1 MIFKD
6 LAMLFGLLAVSV
18 PIIIHLLNRR
28 QARRIDWGAMRFLM
42 ASLTSRK
49 RHIMIEEIILMAV
62 RCLLL
67 ALLALAMARPF
78 LPTRSTIPWLIV
90 LPAGLGAIICLG
102 IAVAGW
108 SLARLRWAMLT
119 SAVALLAIAGL
130 STAYEYYGQNRSW
143 AASSDAKDVA
153 VVIDGS
159 SSMALTHEGKT
170 NFQRAVEEARAAVD
184 ACDAG
189 DAISLILAG
198 PVPRGVVPNPITDR
212 AKLQQALNDLKPSGG
227 SMKTLEALNLAAASL
242 QEGQN
247 IGKRVIL
254 ITDAQNLG
262 WDLANGDRWFFLASG
277 LKTLT
282 TKPEI
287 VCRTLSVPSSFE
299 NLAASDI
306 VLSRSAVG
314 TDRPVGI
321 DVKVTNSGTT
331 TVVGAVVTLTVN
343 GVGVAQEKLSEVPP
357 NAVGTAHFTHQFDK
371 VGMNVIT
378 AQIAHGDAMAQDNVI
393 HRVVQV
399 IDRLRVLVIDG
410 APSAR
415 PLDSAAAFVELAF
428 TPASPEERTRLL
440 AVRNDPKA
448 PPPAV
453 SFILESEVKDYTR
466 LERDEDFSE
475 YSLVVLANVPD
486 LSPGPADRLVRFV
499 REGGGL
505 LIAPGDHCQLSQDE
519 TNPRT
524 SYSDWKT
531 PAGEMIAPA
540 RLVRRRLTPDKP
552 VRPAIKS
559 FNHPALRLVT
569 DLARS
574 DLDALM
580 VHAYWQLSVPADDK
594 NVHVAAQL
602 DSGDPLLVERSFG
615 RGFVMMT
622 ALTLDRRDSNL
633 PSLKSFVPLMHELAY
648 HLSAPLLAQPNV
660 QPGGELT
667 IDLSPKLASR
677 EKPAPLD
684 ANELDVKTPAERHEP
699 AACSLSGQDLRIRFT
714 RTAEPGLYR
723 CGLTPALA
731 ERFRAMPT
739 EPACVPFTVL
749 GDPGESSL
757 VTLSDEDWQALGK
770 HLAVRR
776 VVSTPELKAAIVG
789 YVPGEELSRYMVL
802 AALAVILSE
811 IALTRWISAHRKSH
825 QVQNVVFGD
834 NADDAATMRAR
845 AREMVA
851 VK

>member
-1 MIFKD
+1 MTF
-6 LAMLFGLLAVSV
+6 LNWAMLFGLVAVSV

-49 RHIMIEEIILMAV
+49 RHIMIEEIILMAI

-78 LPTRSTIPWLIV
+78 LPSRSTIPWIVV

-102 IAVAGW
+102 IAAAGW
-108 SLARLRWAMLT
+108 SLPRLRWAMLS
-119 SAVALLAIAGL
+119 SAVALLLIASL
-130 STAYEYYGQNRSW
+130 STGYEYYRQKMNW
-143 AASSDAKDVA
+143 SSSPDAKDIA
-153 VVIDGS
+153 IVIDGS
-159 SSMALTHEGKT
+159 SSMALSHDGKT
-170 NFQRAVEEARAAVD
+170 NFQRAVDEARAAID
-184 ACDAG
+184 ACDSG

-212 AKLQQALNDLKPSGG
+212 ARLQQALNELRPSGG

-247 IGKRVIL
+247 TGKRVVL

-262 WDLANGDRWFFLASG
+262 WDLANGDRWSFLASG

-282 TKPEI
+282 TEPEI

-299 NLAASDI
+299 NLAASEI
-306 VLSRSAVG
+306 VLSRSVVG

-321 DVKVTNSGTT
+321 DVKVANSGTS
-331 TVVGAVVTLTVN
+331 TVAGAIVKLSVN
-343 GVGVAQEKLSEVPP
+343 GVGVAQEKLNEVPA
-357 NAVGTAHFTHQFDK
+357 NAVGTAHFTYQFDK
-371 VGMNVIT
+371 KGMNVVT
-378 AQIAHGDAMAQDNVI
+378 AQVAHGDAMAEDNVI
-393 HRVVQV
+393 HRVVNV

-410 APSAR
+410 APSER
-415 PLDSAAAFVELAF
+415 PMDSPAAFIELAF
-428 TPASPEERTRLL
+428 TPASQEERARLL
-440 AVRNDPKA
+440 AARANPNAA
-448 PPPAV
+448 PPQV
-453 SFILESEVKDYTR
+453 SFILDSKVEDYAR
-466 LERDEDFSE
+466 LSRNEDFNE
-475 YSLVVLANVPD
+475 YSLVVLANVAE
-486 LSPGPADRLVRFV
+486 LPGPVAERLTRFV
-499 REGGGL
+499 RDGGGL
-505 LIAPGDHCQLSQDE
+505 LIAPGDRCQLNQDE
-519 TNPRT
+519 QEPRT
-524 SYSDWKT
+524 FYNEWKT

-540 RLVRRRLTPDKP
+540 RMARRRLTGGQPA
-552 VRPAIKS
+552 RPAIKS

-580 VHAYWQLSVPADDK
+580 VNAYWQLAVPPGEK
-594 NVHVAAQL
+594 TVHVAAQL
-602 DSGDPLLVERSFG
+602 DSGDPMLVERTFG
-615 RGFVMMT
+615 RGFIIMT
-622 ALTLDRRDSNL
+622 AFTLDRRDSNL
-633 PSLKSFVPLMHELAY
+633 PAIKSFVPLMHELAY
-648 HLSAPLLAQPNV
+648 YLAAPLLAQPNV

-667 IDLSPKLASR
+667 LDLQPKLASR

-723 CGLTPALA
+723 CSLTRGLAD
-731 ERFRAMPT
+731 RFQAMPT

-749 GDPGESSL
+749 GDAAESSL
-757 VTLSDEDWQALGK
+757 ITLGDDDWSALK
-770 HLAVRR
+770 KRLAVKL
-776 VVSTPELKAAIVG
+776 VGSTEELKGAIVG
-789 YVPGEELSRYMVL
+789 YVPGEELWRYMAL
-802 AALAVILSE
+802 AALVVILSE

-825 QVQNVVFGD
+825 QVQTVMFGD